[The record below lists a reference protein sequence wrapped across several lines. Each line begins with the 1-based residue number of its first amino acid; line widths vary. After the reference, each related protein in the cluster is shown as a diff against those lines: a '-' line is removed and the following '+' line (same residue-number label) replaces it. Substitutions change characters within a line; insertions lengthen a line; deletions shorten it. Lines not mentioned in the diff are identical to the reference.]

1 MHRTLPSS
9 SVARPRPFDAPATA
23 RSLRSPKLLALI
35 LQCVLPAALA
45 SEGDLATA
53 LWSQDPGRGVCGG
66 YAHRPL
72 ESPDAPLHENATVAT
87 AATLSRLGLMTTLR
101 GNVVVR
107 QPGRELRAPALML
120 DEEAQTARAE
130 GIAELRDAALHLRGK
145 NLELTMQDDSA
156 SLEQAE
162 FVMLQSQ
169 MRGTADRLE
178 KQGAGLRLTNTSL
191 TGCPPGHNGW
201 VIRADRIE
209 IDQDDTFATAT
220 DAQVRVGGVPV
231 FRAPYLRFPVTE
243 TRVSGFLFPELSHG
257 GVSGIELGLP
267 YYLNLAPN
275 YDATLIPRLMTRRG
289 TGIDGEFR
297 HKAPGSDTELRTAW
311 LGNDEQYNGVLS
323 RRDWLRAGNEGVTS
337 FNPADRWLTR
347 LDHQGQFGAL
357 STLVSYAKA
366 SDRDYLAD
374 FGYGAGPD
382 LEFASQVTL
391 PSRAEARYR
400 RGGWDARI
408 WAQSFQPLTERPAP
422 WRRVPEANVVY
433 RGRLAGPLE
442 WSLASVWSWFDRDD
456 AALAAPSLAGRRLH
470 VEPGARL
477 RLARPFGFLNLGAA
491 YRYTEWDL
499 DHARRDATPHR
510 ALARASI
517 DGGLFFERPLGEGW
531 IQTLEPRVAYFRQQ
545 HAEQDHLPRF
555 DAAALT
561 FGYDQLFRTDRFAGL
576 DRIGDAHRVS
586 AGVVSRMLQAERG
599 AERLV
604 ARVGA
609 IAWLDDRR
617 VTLNG
622 RPGANETRP
631 AAFAGDMTG
640 HIGPVRI
647 TGTAAWDT
655 EGRRLDEAGL
665 IAMTRSESGRI
676 MSFGYRRRAAIDV
689 DQTDIG
695 IYAPV
700 THRLSIF
707 GRWNHD
713 WQNGQMV
720 EGFAG
725 FGWRGC
731 CVEVKLLWRRL
742 IDAPRHP
749 SFGNANNPLQATG
762 APDATPE
769 DRVMLQ
775 VSLSGLAGFGRRIES
790 HLERGVRGYRRTP

>member
-1 MHRTLPSS
+1 M
-9 SVARPRPFDAPATA
+9 RPPT
-23 RSLRSPKLLALI
+23 LLAFL
-35 LQCVLPAALA
+35 LPCMLPAALA
-45 SEGDLATA
+45 GEPDLATA
-53 LWSQDPGRGVCGG
+53 LWSAEPGRGVCGG
-66 YAHRPL
+66 YPARSVA
-72 ESPDAPLHENATVAT
+72 SPEAPPGEQATVAT
-87 AATLSRLGLMTTLR
+87 AATLSRLGLTTTLR

-107 QPGRELRAPALML
+107 QGGRELHAPALTL

-145 NLELTMQDDSA
+145 NLELAMQNDSA
-156 SLEQAE
+156 SLDQAE

-169 MRGTADRLE
+169 MRGTADRVE

-191 TGCPPGHNGW
+191 TGCPPGHDGW
-201 VIRADRIE
+201 MIRADRIE
-209 IDQDDTFATAT
+209 IDQDETFATAR
-220 DAQVRVGGVPV
+220 DAQVRVGGMPV

-243 TRVSGFLFPELSHG
+243 RRVSGFLFPELSHG

-275 YDATLIPRLMTRRG
+275 YDATVVPRLMTRRG

-297 HKAPGSDTELRTAW
+297 HKALGSDTELRTAW
-311 LGNDEQYNGVLS
+311 LGKDEQYNGVLS

-337 FNPADRWLTR
+337 FDPADRWLTR
-347 LDHQGQFGAL
+347 LDHQGQFGAFRT
-357 STLVSYAKA
+357 SVNYAKA

-400 RGGWDARI
+400 RGGWDARV

-422 WRRVPEANVVY
+422 WRRVPEANLVY
-433 RGRLAGPLE
+433 RGQLAGPLE

-456 AALAAPSLAGRRLH
+456 AALAEPSLVGRRMH

-477 RLARPFGFLNLGAA
+477 RLARRFGFLNLGAA
-491 YRYTEWDL
+491 YRYTEWHL
-499 DHARRDATPHR
+499 DHARSDATPHR
-510 ALARASI
+510 ALARASL
-517 DGGLFFERPLGEGW
+517 DSGLFFERPLAEGW
-531 IQTLEPRVAYFRQQ
+531 LQTLEPRVAYFRQQ
-545 HAEQDHLPRF
+545 HAEQGDLPRF
-555 DAAALT
+555 DTATLT
-561 FGYDQLFRTDRFAGL
+561 FGYDQLFRADRFAGL
-576 DRIGDAHRVS
+576 DRIGDTHHIS
-586 AGVVSRMLQAERG
+586 AAVVSRMLQAERG
-599 AERLV
+599 TERLV

-617 VTLNG
+617 VTLGG
-622 RPGANETRP
+622 RPGPNETRP

-640 HIGPVRI
+640 HIGPFRI

-665 IAMTRSESGRI
+665 IAVNRSESGRI
-676 MSFGYRRRAAIDV
+676 VSFGYRRRAAIDV

-695 IYAPV
+695 IYAPL
-700 THRLSIF
+700 THRLSVF

-749 SFGNANNPLQATG
+749 AFGNATDPLQATG
-762 APDATPE
+762 ALDATPE

-790 HLERGVRGYRRTP
+790 HLERGVRGYRRAP

>member
-1 MHRTLPSS
+1 MK
-9 SVARPRPFDAPATA
+9 A
-23 RSLRSPKLLALI
+23 RSEGERREQRRPAKPAATGHPLRSRKLLAL
-35 LQCVLPAALA
+35 LLPCVLPAALA
-45 SEGDLATA
+45 SEPDLATA
-53 LWSQDPGRGVCGG
+53 LWSHDPGRGVCGG
-66 YAHRPL
+66 YEARAL
-72 ESPDAPLHENATVAT
+72 ASPDGPEGEQATVAT
-87 AATLSRLGLMTTLR
+87 AATLSRLGLTTTLR

-107 QPGRELRAPALML
+107 QGTRELRAPALTL
-120 DEEAQTARAE
+120 DEQAQTALAE
-130 GIAELRDAALHLRGK
+130 GVAELRDAALHLRGE
-145 NLELTMQDDSA
+145 NLELAMQDDAA
-156 SLEQAE
+156 SLDQAE
-162 FVMLQSQ
+162 FVMLQSG
-169 MRGTADRLE
+169 MRGTAERLE
-178 KQGAGLRLTNTSL
+178 KQGAALKLDNTSL

-201 VIRADRIE
+201 MIRADRIE
-209 IDQDDTFATAT
+209 IDQDETFAIAR
-220 DAQVRVGGVPV
+220 DAEVRVGGVPV
-231 FRAPYLRFPVTE
+231 FRAPYLRFPVSQR
-243 TRVSGFLFPELSHG
+243 RVSGFLFPELSHG

-267 YYLNLAPN
+267 YYLNLAPS
-275 YDATLIPRLMTRRG
+275 YDATLTPRLTTRRG

-297 HKAPGSDTELRTAW
+297 HKARGSDTELRTAW
-311 LGNDEQYNGVLS
+311 LGKDEQYNGVLS

-337 FNPADRWLTR
+337 FDPADRWLTR
-347 LDHQGQFGAL
+347 LDHQGQFGAF
-357 STLVSYAKA
+357 STLLNYAKA

-382 LEFASQVTL
+382 LEFASRVSL

-400 RGGWDARI
+400 QGGWDARI

-433 RGRLAGPLE
+433 RGQLAGPFE

-456 AALAAPSLAGRRLH
+456 VGLVAPSLTGRRMHL
-470 VEPGARL
+470 EPGVRL
-477 RLARPFGFLNLGAA
+477 RLARPFGFLNLAAA
-491 YRYTEWDL
+491 YRYTEWHL
-499 DHARRDATPHR
+499 EHARGDTTPQR
-510 ALARASI
+510 ALARANT

-531 IQTLEPRVAYFRQQ
+531 VQTLEPRIAYFRQE
-545 HAEQDHLPRF
+545 HADQRHLPRF

-576 DRIGDAHRVS
+576 DRIGDAHHVS
-586 AGVVSRMLQAERG
+586 AGVVSRLLQADSGR
-599 AERLV
+599 ERLV

-609 IAWLDDRR
+609 IAWRGDRR
-617 VTLNG
+617 VTLSG
-622 RPGANETRP
+622 EPGPNETRP
-631 AAFAGDMTG
+631 AAFAGDMSG

-665 IAMTRSESGRI
+665 VAMTRSESGRI
-676 MSFGYRRRAAIDV
+676 VSFGYRRRAAIDV
-689 DQTDIG
+689 DQTDFG
-695 IYAPV
+695 IYAPL

-742 IDAPRHP
+742 IDAPRQP
-749 SFGNANNPLQATG
+749 SFDNPSDPLQASG
-762 APDATPE
+762 DPDATPE

-790 HLERGVRGYRRTP
+790 HLERGVRGYRRNP